1 MNQLKADHKKFTHS
15 IYGWDVDENGMLEPN
30 WREQNY
36 IDYMKW
42 QIDVNGMTISSVAR
56 SLNKQG
62 VKGKRGGK
70 WQGNAI
76 TRTIKNTFHKER
88 KKFTHPGNWGSK
100 PWHQI

>member
-1 MNQLKADHKKFTHS
+1 
-15 IYGWDVDENGMLEPN
+15 
-30 WREQNY
+30 
-36 IDYMKW
+36 MKW

-76 TRTIKNTFHKER
+76 TRTIKNTFHNER
-88 KKFTHPGNWGSK
+88 KKFPFPDNWGFRT
-100 PWHQI
+100 WHQI